1 MTTSKRTKAF
11 MPMTTNMKAA
21 GKEATV
27 LLYNRLYKGPPINGI
42 NACNYI
48 TLSVTEYLLS
58 CSILIVYLKET
69 NNGEYTSN
77 FICMD
82 NF

>member
-1 MTTSKRTKAF
+1 
-11 MPMTTNMKAA
+11 MPITTNMKAA

-27 LLYNRLYKGPPINGI
+27 LLYNRLYKGPLINGI
-42 NACNYI
+42 KACKDI
-48 TLSVTEYLLS
+48 TLSISGYLLRF
-58 CSILIVYLKET
+58 SIVIVYLKET